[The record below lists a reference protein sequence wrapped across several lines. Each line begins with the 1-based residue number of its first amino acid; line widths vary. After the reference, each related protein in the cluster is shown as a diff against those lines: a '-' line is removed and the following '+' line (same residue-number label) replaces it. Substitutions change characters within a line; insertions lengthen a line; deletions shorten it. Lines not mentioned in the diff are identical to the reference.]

1 MISMKMIPVALLLM
15 KVCKITKKKLNKL
28 DESITK
34 GLEYSQ
40 IMKGSILKGMQ
51 IKKDQTYLGM

>member
-15 KVCKITKKKLNKL
+15 KVYKITKKKLNKL
-28 DESITK
+28 DESITT

>member
-1 MISMKMIPVALLLM
+1 MKMIPVALLLM